1 MRMKAARFHGARDI
15 RIEDVPPPG
24 EPGPGEVLVEP
35 SWTGICGTDLHEYL
49 MGPIV
54 TPAEPHPLTGAQ
66 LPQILG
72 HEFSATVV
80 ATGDGV
86 SLAPGDRVAAMPLIS
101 CGHCRPC
108 LRGDAHLCVRM
119 ACTGL
124 SSAWGA
130 LAELAIVSAS
140 QLSRIPDELTMEQ
153 GALIEPTAVAVY
165 AVERARLAAGA
176 DVLISGAGPIGALSI
191 LAALALGAGR
201 VFVSEPNPHR
211 AERARELGATVVWDP
226 TAENA
231 GGAITDLTDGGVD
244 RAIECSGTGP
254 GLNLCVEAVRAG
266 GVVVQ
271 AGLHTS
277 KPAVDPMQWCLKD
290 LTIEATW
297 AYPVTA
303 WPRIAQLIARGA
315 LPADL
320 VVTRRTGLESVVEDG
335 FDSLIDPSGREMKV
349 LVTPREGGA

>member
-1 MRMKAARFHGARDI
+1 MRAVRFHAARDI
-15 RIEDVPPPG
+15 RVEDVPAPG

-49 MGPIV
+49 AGPIV
-54 TPAEPHPLTGAQ
+54 TPADPHPLTGAR

-80 ATGDGV
+80 ASGEGV

-108 LRGDAHLCVRM
+108 VRGDRHLCVRM

-124 SSAWGA
+124 SYAWGA
-130 LAELAIVSAS
+130 LAELATVPAY
-140 QLSRIPDELTMEQ
+140 QLSRIPDSLSMEQ
-153 GALIEPTAVAVY
+153 GALMEPAAVAVY
-165 AVERARLAAGA
+165 AVERARIEAGS
-176 DVLISGAGPIGALSI
+176 DVLITGAGPIGALSVM
-191 LAALALGAGR
+191 AALALGAGR
-201 VFVSEPNPHR
+201 VFVSEPNPSR
-211 AERARELGATVVWDP
+211 ARHARELGAAAVWDP
-226 TAENA
+226 AQESVLD
-231 GGAITDLTDGGVD
+231 AIRDATDGGGVD
-244 RAIECSGTGP
+244 RAIECSGSSA
-254 GLNLCVEAVRAG
+254 GLNLCLDAVRAA

-271 AGLHTS
+271 AGLHTAKAS
-277 KPAVDPMQWCLKD
+277 VDPMQWCLKD

-315 LPADL
+315 LP
-320 VVTRRTGLESVVEDG
+320 VERIVTRRTGLETVVEHG
-335 FDSLIDPSGREMKV
+335 FDPLVDPSGREMKV
-349 LVTPREGGA
+349 LVSPHSG